1 MSSFNC
7 IVELAGIT
15 ICYALRYKDTIK
27 YLGKYVKES
36 ALCEELPV
44 SVKDYEFEDWKQLGN
59 EVNAYGEYS
68 LLSLQTS
75 EAMFEHQ
82 RFVFHSVAL
91 RWHDKAWLLTAPP
104 GVGKSTQYKNLKEL
118 YEDEVSIINGDRPI
132 IQIMENGSIMVHPSP
147 WNGKEEWQGAE
158 AAPLAGIICLK
169 QGQENAIK
177 SLTAKESA
185 VSVLASVFHSY
196 ENEQIV
202 RKASKLAT
210 AMLKPTPVWLLT
222 NKGDLASS
230 ALLHD
235 TLVEWERRQEN
246 AV

>member
-1 MSSFNC
+1 MKHSEC
-7 IVELAGIT
+7 IVELAGVE
-15 ICYALRYKDTIK
+15 ICFALHFDETKK
-27 YLGKYVKES
+27 FLCSYVTKVGIGDNS
-36 ALCEELPV
+36 VVC
-44 SVKDYEFEDWKQLGN
+44 VKDYEFEDWKQLGN

-75 EAMFEHQ
+75 EALFEHQ

-91 RWHDKAWLLTAPP
+91 RWHDKAWLITAPP

-118 YEDEVSIINGDRPI
+118 YGDEVSIINGDRPI

-147 WNGKEEWQGAE
+147 WNGKENWYGAE

-169 QGQENAIK
+169 QGQENVIK
-177 SLTAKESA
+177 PLTAKEAA
-185 VSVLASVFHSY
+185 VTVLASIFHSY

-202 RKASKLAT
+202 RKAAKLAT

-222 NKGDLASS
+222 NKGDLESS

-246 AV
+246 EV